1 VSISAYPRLPGGA
14 ALAPGEKVL
23 VTDRF
28 MLNSVAVYLH
38 TEIALSDRRLS
49 AARPNTLLGLIPV
62 GTSRS
67 NFPIESIA
75 GVTAATLFSV
85 PAFLVGLMAGLAGF
99 LGLSSPGNTGGGVL
113 LLVLG
118 LLLIISAPRQAIA
131 VMNSG
136 GGVIRFPVAVFERGR
151 TVEFANRVSE
161 ALARTP
167 RPFRGPDSG
176 GQCHGPKCPRCTGE
190 SQ

>member
-1 VSISAYPRLPGGA
+1 
-14 ALAPGEKVL
+14 
-23 VTDRF
+23 

-167 RPFRGPDSG
+167 RHSVALTQAVNATAPNARDALANLNRLRDEGLIDAQEYAS
-176 GQCHGPKCPRCTGE
+176 KRTE
-190 SQ
+190 ILARL